1 MEAFLKRNDEWVE
14 ERRQWV
20 EEQRDEQKRRQ
31 RASIAGLG
39 HPEISAKSEAIVRQM
54 GRAGRVEEDMAARV
68 EARQAE
74 WAQRAAEIAHEAV
87 PAHPS
92 ITNHA
97 ASLERH
103 GEVGSRLHQY
113 AAVYEQRRELL
124 RTQQLLEEMAPFEP
138 GWAPF
143 EPYGEGG
150 AEETMD
156 ERAQRSAARREERLK
171 EATPQYPFTPAL
183 NARSLAMETRREP
196 GAPPATPS
204 VASTSRASEPAAD
217 PECSFTPR
225 LNPNS
230 ARIDRARRA
239 PTGVARIDQMARRQ
253 ELQRAKAR
261 RLREERESHELDGC
275 TFRPE
280 IRRAGGGG
288 GEARRPKG
296 GSISERCDAWLERR
310 EERLRREREAA
321 LARELDEC
329 TFRPAVAADDG
340 GAAATEAVAAAETA
354 ALAPGTD
361 EWVARQALAR
371 ALRHQKAAP
380 AYADGSRWTG
390 ALTTP
395 KEFRLG
401 AQRPIIRALQRPLEE
416 ADGPLQRG
424 LRAEAAA
431 ARPSTAPALPP
442 GFDYF
447 GSRVELLTPERT

>member
-1 MEAFLKRNDEWVE
+1 
-14 ERRQWV
+14 
-20 EEQRDEQKRRQ
+20 
-31 RASIAGLG
+31 
-39 HPEISAKSEAIVRQM
+39 
-54 GRAGRVEEDMAARV
+54 MAARV

-171 EATPQYPFTPAL
+171 KATPQYPFTPAL

-288 GEARRPKG
+288 GGEARRPRAARSPSGATRGSSAARSGCGASGRRAGARARRVHVPAG
-296 GSISERCDAWLERR
+296 GGGRRRRRGGGGGGGGGGDGGAGARDGRVGGAAGARARAAASEGGAGVRRRIALDGRADDAEGVPIGRAAADHPRAATPAGGGRR
-310 EERLRREREAA
+310 
-321 LARELDEC
+321 
-329 TFRPAVAADDG
+329 AVAARPPSRSRRRAPVDG
-340 GAAATEAVAAAETA
+340 
-354 ALAPGTD
+354 
-361 EWVARQALAR
+361 AR
-371 ALRHQKAAP
+371 
-380 AYADGSRWTG
+380 
-390 ALTTP
+390 
-395 KEFRLG
+395 
-401 AQRPIIRALQRPLEE
+401 
-416 ADGPLQRG
+416 
-424 LRAEAAA
+424 AA
-431 ARPSTAPALPP
+431 ARLRLFWLEGRAV
-442 GFDYF
+442 D
-447 GSRVELLTPERT
+447 SRAYVTRIY

>member
-1 MEAFLKRNDEWVE
+1 
-14 ERRQWV
+14 
-20 EEQRDEQKRRQ
+20 
-31 RASIAGLG
+31 
-39 HPEISAKSEAIVRQM
+39 M

-68 EARQAE
+68 EARQVE
-74 WAQRAAEIAHEAV
+74 WAQRAAEIAHETV

-143 EPYGEGG
+143 EPCR
-150 AEETMD
+150 AEPRRRWTSA
-156 ERAQRSAARREERLK
+156 RSASAARREERLK

-183 NARSLAMETRREP
+183 NARSLAMVTRREP

-288 GEARRPKG
+288 EARRPKG

-321 LARELDEC
+321 LARELDEVHV
-329 TFRPAVAADDG
+329 PAGGGGRRRRRGGDGGGGGRGDG
-340 GAAATEAVAAAETA
+340 GAGARDGRVGGAAGARARAAASEGGAGLRRRIALDGRADDAEGVSVGRAAADHPRAAT
-354 ALAPGTD
+354 
-361 EWVARQALAR
+361 
-371 ALRHQKAAP
+371 P
-380 AYADGSRWTG
+380 A
-390 ALTTP
+390 
-395 KEFRLG
+395 
-401 AQRPIIRALQRPLEE
+401 
-416 ADGPLQRG
+416 
-424 LRAEAAA
+424 
-431 ARPSTAPALPP
+431 
-442 GFDYF
+442 
-447 GSRVELLTPERT
+447 